1 MKHLSFLLIFLFVF
15 LLLLGCE
22 DKITEVI
29 SPEKLSPPLGLKSVT
44 GDGKVT
50 LIWYT
55 SNFESDL
62 DGYLIHQSEGA
73 YFDLD
78 PRKDIPAAFT
88 STDPE
93 TLKTFGM
100 SNIQRSKTISGL
112 TNGQT
117 YSFLVVAAKDDW
129 TEISYTSNI
138 VRDTPRP
145 EKSEYVTVYA
155 RFAKAE
161 FIDSCGYELFDFT
174 RVSMSGINQDYDTPP
189 NYIGDIICEKFD
201 PGAGDRVWLAGA
213 NGALMM
219 DLGFMSD
226 WDDADTAMA
235 AGYVDPGYSL
245 TAVPGHV
252 YSVKTGDNHYAKIHV
267 EETNITD
274 GWVTF
279 KACYQTKPGSRQF
292 KTKP

>member
-1 MKHLSFLLIFLFVF
+1 MKHLAFLLIFFFIF

-22 DKITEVI
+22 EKITEVL

-50 LIWYT
+50 LFWYT
-55 SNFESDL
+55 SNYEGDL
-62 DGYLIHQSEGA
+62 DGYLIYKYDGA
-73 YFDLD
+73 YSNLD
-78 PRKDIPAAFT
+78 PKEQIPNGFLEA
-88 STDPE
+88 E
-93 TLKTFGM
+93 TLKTPSGE
-100 SNIQRSKTISGL
+100 SYTVQTDTVSGL

-129 TEISYTSNI
+129 TEISHTSNI

-145 EKSEYVTVYA
+145 EKSEYDTLFA
-155 RFAKAE
+155 REVNIAK
-161 FIDSCGYELFDFT
+161 CGYELSNFT
-174 RVSMSGINQDYDTPP
+174 RVSMSGINQEYYTPP
-189 NYIGDIICEKFD
+189 DSIGDIICEKFD
-201 PGAGDRVWLAGA
+201 PGAGFRVWLAGA
-213 NGALMM
+213 NGAEMM

-235 AGYVDPGYSL
+235 TGYVDPGHSL
-245 TAVPGHV
+245 TAVEGHV
-252 YSVKTGDNHYAKIHV
+252 YSIKTRDNHYAKIRV
-267 EETNITD
+267 EKVDITN
-274 GWVTF
+274 GWVIF